1 MGPLGPAADA
11 LQRIGY
17 EALILAL
24 PLFVA
29 SYVFSFFLVLARTWA
44 FSEGRKLW
52 TRPRLLF
59 TVGLLCV
66 LGTTY
71 LHWVLAFTGTVVA
84 DLHRILGIG

>member
-1 MGPLGPAADA
+1 MGPLGPAANT

-29 SYVFSFFLVLARTWA
+29 SYLISFLLVLARTCA
-44 FSEGRKLW
+44 VSQGRKLW
-52 TRPRLLF
+52 TRPRLLI
-59 TVGLLCV
+59 TGGVLCLLV
-66 LGTTY
+66 TAY
-71 LHWVLAFTGTVVA
+71 LHWVLVVTGTAVA